1 MVKRYP
7 CSQCPEAFFDSLSLK
22 KHENKHNGLNQFEC
36 QHCKKTFATK
46 TLCNRHVKTLHEK
59 DQTFNCDMCDF
70 KTYHSTSLTT
80 HREQVHQKLRPH
92 KCEMCEDAF
101 YYKRDLEKHVQKL
114 HVQEPIEHS
123 EPSTVTYVIDGT
135 TVMVRTE

>member
-1 MVKRYP
+1 MRVRVLA
-7 CSQCPEAFFDSLSLK
+7 CPRAHPPSRCPRRK
-22 KHENKHNGLNQFEC
+22 TKHENKHNGLNQFEC

-101 YYKRDLEKHVQKL
+101 YYKRDLENMFKSCMFKNLLNIVNHL
-114 HVQEPIEHS
+114 L
-123 EPSTVTYVIDGT
+123 
-135 TVMVRTE
+135 